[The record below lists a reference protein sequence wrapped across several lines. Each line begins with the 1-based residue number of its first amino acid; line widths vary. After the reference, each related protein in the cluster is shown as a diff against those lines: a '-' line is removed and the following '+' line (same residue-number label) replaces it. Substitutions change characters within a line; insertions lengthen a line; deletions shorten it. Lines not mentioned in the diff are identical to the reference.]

1 MPKEPACVDENR
13 PMIPQIIEKDM
24 LLSYPYES
32 IKPFLRLLH
41 EAAND
46 KNVLSIRMTLYRLA
60 KNSKIVEA
68 LVEAAEMENR
78 LRFLLNLE
86 QDSMKKI
93 T

>member
-1 MPKEPACVDENR
+1 
-13 PMIPQIIEKDM
+13 MIPQILEKDM

-68 LVEAAEMENR
+68 LVEAAENGNR
-78 LRFLLNLE
+78 LRFLLNLK